1 MDNENKA
8 QILDQL
14 LRGVYRMCVNRDD
27 CYGCP
32 YFITKCSFGEP
43 KPKTWFDEDT
53 IETPSVSKKALFFT
67 EGAGERMKESAEIV
81 ELPKAQE
88 EPVQPKAD
96 DDSEG
101 TWLVSTSMGS
111 VFSKYVFI
119 CSKCG
124 YKKES
129 FLSMTPMSYCP
140 ECEKRKAN
148 QQ

>member
-1 MDNENKA
+1 MDNDNRE
-8 QILDQL
+8 QLVDQL

-27 CYGCP
+27 CSGCP
-32 YFITKCSFGEP
+32 YYITKCTFGEP
-43 KPKTWFDEDT
+43 KPKTWFDEET
-53 IETPSVSKKALFFT
+53 IETPAVHKKALFFT
-67 EGAGERMKESAEIV
+67 EGAGERMKETAEIV
-81 ELPKAQE
+81 ELPKAKE
-88 EPVQPKAD
+88 EPELPKVD

-111 VFSKYVFI
+111 VFSKYVYI

-129 FLSMTPMSYCP
+129 YFSMTPMSYCP

-148 QQ
+148 Q